1 MPSNQVAVL
10 IDYEN
15 TGLGAI
21 QGLLDRL
28 SDIGRLTV
36 KRAYA
41 DWSLHRRDRDQ
52 LLEFGIEPVHVFRS
66 RGSGKNSADIRLVID
81 AIELLYQSP
90 VDTFAIVSS
99 DSDFVHLVNR
109 LRAAGKT
116 IIGAGPRATAPR
128 TLVTSCDQYL
138 YLEYL
143 NKPQAT
149 KRAPEEATPTPLDS
163 ILVRAVKVGM
173 DDQGAIQGSKL
184 RETMQRL
191 DPGFN
196 YRDLGF
202 SNFARFLEAS
212 PSVKVTRPP
221 DHGDITVELA
231 STATNSVKATR
242 PPDHGDIT
250 VEFASTATNN
260 ESSSD
265 PDNWESKIDQH
276 WKKRAGESEKT
287 IPGSTAAF
295 DAARVLGVR
304 KLSLSRYAT
313 LQRLLEASSLLG
325 NLWVRDGNKII
336 RKGSQVQL
344 ERFE

>member
-1 MPSNQVAVL
+1 MPTNQVAVL

-116 IIGAGPRATAPR
+116 IIGAGPQSTAPR

-138 YLEYL
+138 YLDYL
-143 NKPQAT
+143 NKPQVT
-149 KRAPEEATPTPLDS
+149 KRMPEDVSPAPLES

-184 RETMQRL
+184 LETMQRL

-196 YRDLGF
+196 YHDLGF

-221 DHGDITVELA
+221 DQGDITVELA
-231 STATNSVKATR
+231 ST
-242 PPDHGDIT
+242 
-250 VEFASTATNN
+250 STSN
-260 ESSSD
+260 EGSLD
-265 PDNWESKIDQH
+265 PDNWESKIDQR
-276 WKKRAGESEKT
+276 WRDRAGEGKKT

-304 KLSLSRYAT
+304 KLSLSRYGT
-313 LQRLLEASSLLG
+313 LQRLLEASNLLS
-325 NLWVRDGNKII
+325 NLWSRDGNMII
-336 RKGSQVQL
+336 RKDSQS
-344 ERFE
+344 

>member
-1 MPSNQVAVL
+1 MPTDQVAVL

-116 IIGAGPRATAPR
+116 IIGAGPRSTAPR
-128 TLVTSCDQYL
+128 TLVTSCDQYV
-138 YLEYL
+138 YLDYQ
-143 NKPQAT
+143 NKPQVT
-149 KRAPEEATPTPLDS
+149 KKSLEEPGTPSLES

-173 DDQGAIQGSKL
+173 DDHGAIQGSKL

-231 STATNSVKATR
+231 SPSTTN
-242 PPDHGDIT
+242 T
-250 VEFASTATNN
+250 VELTSPSTTNTVELISPSN
-260 ESSSD
+260 NYEDAPD
-265 PDNWESKIDQH
+265 PDNWEEKIDQR
-276 WKKRAGESEKT
+276 WKKRAGESEKV
-287 IPGSTAAF
+287 IPGSSAAF

-313 LQRLLEASSLLG
+313 LQKLLEASNVLG
-325 NLWVRDGNKII
+325 SIWSRDGNKII
-336 RKGSQVQL
+336 RKDSQG
-344 ERFE
+344 

>member
-1 MPSNQVAVL
+1 MPTNQVAVL

-15 TGLGAI
+15 TGLVAI

-41 DWSLHRRDRDQ
+41 DWSVHRRDRDQ

-138 YLEYL
+138 YLDYL
-143 NKPQAT
+143 VNKPQIA
-149 KRAPEEATPTPLDS
+149 KNKSEESSAGDNTVELTSPVLES
-163 ILVRAVKVGM
+163 ILIRAVKVGM
-173 DDQGAIQGSKL
+173 DDQGRIQGSKL
-184 RETMQRL
+184 LETMQRL

-196 YRDLGF
+196 YHDLGF

-221 DHGDITVELA
+221 DHGDITVELTSPA
-231 STATNSVKATR
+231 AN
-242 PPDHGDIT
+242 I
-250 VEFASTATNN
+250 E
-260 ESSSD
+260 EISD
-265 PDNWESKIDQH
+265 PDNWESKIDQL
-276 WKKRAGESEKT
+276 WQKRAGESEKT

-313 LQRLLEASSLLG
+313 LQRLLDESNLLG
-325 NLWVRDGNKII
+325 NQWSRDGNKII
-336 RKGSQVQL
+336 RKDVQA
-344 ERFE
+344 

>member
-1 MPSNQVAVL
+1 MTTNQVAVL

-41 DWSLHRRDRDQ
+41 DWSVHRRDRDQ

-116 IIGAGPRATAPR
+116 IIGAGPRSTAPR

-138 YLEYL
+138 YLDYP
-143 NKPQAT
+143 NKPQVT
-149 KRAPEEATPTPLDS
+149 KRGPTDTASGSLES

-173 DDQGAIQGSKL
+173 DDHGAIQGSKL
-184 RETMQRL
+184 LETMRRL
-191 DPGFN
+191 DQGFN

-231 STATNSVKATR
+231 SPSNIQYTIEET
-242 PPDHGDIT
+242 
-250 VEFASTATNN
+250 
-260 ESSSD
+260 SD
-265 PDNWESKIDQH
+265 PDNWESKIDQR
-276 WKKRAGESEKT
+276 WKKRAGEAQKI

-313 LQRLLEASSLLG
+313 LQKLLESSNLLG
-325 NLWVRDGNKII
+325 NLWTRAGNTII
-336 RKGSQVQL
+336 RKDSST
-344 ERFE
+344 

>member
-1 MPSNQVAVL
+1 MPTNQVAVL

-116 IIGAGPRATAPR
+116 IIGAGPQSTAPR

-138 YLEYL
+138 YLDYL
-143 NKPQAT
+143 NKPQVT
-149 KRAPEEATPTPLDS
+149 KSMPEDVSPAPLES

-184 RETMQRL
+184 LETMQRL

-196 YRDLGF
+196 YHDLGF

-231 STATNSVKATR
+231 ST
-242 PPDHGDIT
+242 
-250 VEFASTATNN
+250 STSN
-260 ESSSD
+260 EGSLD
-265 PDNWESKIDQH
+265 PDNWESKIDQR
-276 WKKRAGESEKT
+276 WRDRAGEGEKT

-304 KLSLSRYAT
+304 KLSLSRYGT
-313 LQRLLEASSLLG
+313 LQRLLEASNLLS
-325 NLWVRDGNKII
+325 NLWSRDGNMII
-336 RKGSQVQL
+336 RKDSQS
-344 ERFE
+344 

>member
-1 MPSNQVAVL
+1 MPTNQVAVL

-116 IIGAGPRATAPR
+116 IIGAGPRSTAPR

-138 YLEYL
+138 YLDYQ
-143 NKPQAT
+143 NKPQVT
-149 KRAPEEATPTPLDS
+149 KRVPEEVSPAPLES

-196 YRDLGF
+196 YHDLGF

-231 STATNSVKATR
+231 STS
-242 PPDHGDIT
+242 
-250 VEFASTATNN
+250 ASN
-260 ESSSD
+260 EDSSD
-265 PDNWESKIDQH
+265 PDNWESRIDQR
-276 WKKRAGESEKT
+276 WYDRAGAGAKT

-304 KLSLSRYAT
+304 KLSLSRYGT
-313 LQRLLEASSLLG
+313 LQRLLEASSLLS
-325 NLWVRDGNKII
+325 NLWSRDGNLII
-336 RKGSQVQL
+336 RKDSQS
-344 ERFE
+344 

>member
-1 MPSNQVAVL
+1 MSTNQVAVL

-116 IIGAGPRATAPR
+116 IIGAGPRSTAPR

-138 YLEYL
+138 YLDYQ
-143 NKPQAT
+143 NKPQVT
-149 KRAPEEATPTPLDS
+149 RKEPEEATSGSLDS
-163 ILVRAVKVGM
+163 ILVRAVRAGM
-173 DDQGAIQGSKL
+173 DDHGAIQGSKL
-184 RETMQRL
+184 RETIQRL
-191 DPGFN
+191 DPGFS

-221 DHGDITVELA
+221 DHGDITVELT
-231 STATNSVKATR
+231 ST
-242 PPDHGDIT
+242 G
-250 VEFASTATNN
+250 STS
-260 ESSSD
+260 EEVSD
-265 PDNWESKIDQH
+265 PDNWESKIDQR
-276 WKKRAGESEKT
+276 WRKRAGESDKI

-325 NLWVRDGNKII
+325 SLWTRDGNRII
-336 RKGSQVQL
+336 RKDSRV
-344 ERFE
+344 

>member
-1 MPSNQVAVL
+1 
-10 IDYEN
+10 
-15 TGLGAI
+15 
-21 QGLLDRL
+21 
-28 SDIGRLTV
+28 
-36 KRAYA
+36 
-41 DWSLHRRDRDQ
+41 
-52 LLEFGIEPVHVFRS
+52 
-66 RGSGKNSADIRLVID
+66 
-81 AIELLYQSP
+81 
-90 VDTFAIVSS
+90 
-99 DSDFVHLVNR
+99 
-109 LRAAGKT
+109 
-116 IIGAGPRATAPR
+116 
-128 TLVTSCDQYL
+128 
-138 YLEYL
+138 
-143 NKPQAT
+143 
-149 KRAPEEATPTPLDS
+149 
-163 ILVRAVKVGM
+163 
-173 DDQGAIQGSKL
+173 
-184 RETMQRL
+184 
-191 DPGFN
+191 
-196 YRDLGF
+196 
-202 SNFARFLEAS
+202 LEAS

-231 STATNSVKATR
+231 LTSTNSVKATR
-242 PPDHGDIT
+242 PQDHGDIA
-250 VEFASTATNN
+250 VEFASTSTNN

>member
-1 MPSNQVAVL
+1 MTTNQVAVL

-41 DWSLHRRDRDQ
+41 DWSVHRRDRDQ

-116 IIGAGPRATAPR
+116 IIGAGPRSTAPR

-138 YLEYL
+138 YLDYS

-149 KRAPEEATPTPLDS
+149 KKGPTDTTSGSLES

-173 DDQGAIQGSKL
+173 DDHGAIQGSKL
-184 RETMQRL
+184 LETMRRL

-231 STATNSVKATR
+231 SPSNIQYMMEEA
-242 PPDHGDIT
+242 
-250 VEFASTATNN
+250 
-260 ESSSD
+260 SD
-265 PDNWESKIDQH
+265 PDNWESKIDQR
-276 WKKRAGESEKT
+276 WKKRAGEAQKI

-313 LQRLLEASSLLG
+313 LQKLLESSNLLG
-325 NLWVRDGNKII
+325 NLWTRAGNTII
-336 RKGSQVQL
+336 RKDSST
-344 ERFE
+344 

>member
-1 MPSNQVAVL
+1 MSTNQVAVL

-116 IIGAGPRATAPR
+116 IIGAGPRSTAPR

-138 YLEYL
+138 YLDYQ
-143 NKPQAT
+143 NKPQVT
-149 KRAPEEATPTPLDS
+149 RKEPEEATPGSSDS
-163 ILVRAVKVGM
+163 ILVRAVRVGM
-173 DDQGAIQGSKL
+173 DDHGAIQGSKL
-184 RETMQRL
+184 RETIQRL
-191 DPGFN
+191 DPGFS

-212 PSVKVTRPP
+212 PGVKVTRPP
-221 DHGDITVELA
+221 DHGDITVELT
-231 STATNSVKATR
+231 ST
-242 PPDHGDIT
+242 G
-250 VEFASTATNN
+250 STS
-260 ESSSD
+260 EEVSD
-265 PDNWESKIDQH
+265 PDNWESKIDQR
-276 WKKRAGESEKT
+276 WQKRAGESDKI

-313 LQRLLEASSLLG
+313 LQRLLEASNLLG
-325 NLWVRDGNKII
+325 NLWTRDGNRII
-336 RKGSQVQL
+336 RKDSL
-344 ERFE
+344 A